1 MKKTYFLAIFFVAL
15 IVASCDK
22 TVTFDDQWKLDQEA
36 QFAKIAANTSEY
48 KKIESQSGNGFI
60 MYKEVETGNGE
71 SPHYTDQVKILYT
84 GYFKRFW
91 DREDQFIGDDGNT
104 FFNKNIVVT
113 TETNSSS
120 VIPRTLTVSDRSVID
135 GLATALQHMQV
146 GDKWEI
152 WIPWKLGYG
161 ASTNSQIPAHT
172 TLVFEVQLVEV
183 L

>member
-1 MKKTYFLAIFFVAL
+1 MKKLYFLTMCLAAL
-15 IVASCDK
+15 LFASCDK

-48 KKIESQSGNGFI
+48 KKIDSESGNGFI
-60 MYKEVETGNGE
+60 MYKEIKSGNGE
-71 SPHYTDQVKILYT
+71 SPRYTDQVKVLYT

-91 DREDQFIGDDGNT
+91 DRDDKFTGDDGNT
-104 FFNKNIVVT
+104 FFNKNVFVT

-120 VIPRTLTVSDRSVID
+120 IIPRILMVSDNSVVD

-146 GDKWEI
+146 GDKWEV

-172 TLVFEVQLVEV
+172 TLAFEVELLEI